1 MREAAVRD
9 RARDALIRDTW
20 NTYRIECRGKSL
32 KIFVNGVLT
41 TDVEDDKDA
50 SGVIAIQHH
59 GEKGQTYKF
68 RNLRI
73 HELK

>member
-1 MREAAVRD
+1 MPV
-9 RARDALIRDTW
+9 
-20 NTYRIECRGKSL
+20 
-32 KIFVNGVLT
+32 IFFFLS

-73 HELK
+73 QELK